1 VKLADLR
8 KLSIRQQLRIGFHL
22 ANGQECV
29 VNERGVA
36 EVPGLDH
43 IPDFNLE
50 QELASATEFT
60 LDPAGAHVQTGRK
73 AAPQARRIGRG
84 ELDTMLA
91 PVSPGAAAPD
101 HEEE

>member
-1 VKLADLR
+1 MKLADLR
-8 KLSIRQQLRIGFHL
+8 KLSIRQQLRIGFRL

-36 EVPGLDH
+36 EVPDLRA

-60 LDPAGAHVQTGRK
+60 LDPAGTHAQTGRK
-73 AAPQARRIGRG
+73 AAPPQARRISRG

-91 PVSPGAAAPD
+91 PASPGAAD